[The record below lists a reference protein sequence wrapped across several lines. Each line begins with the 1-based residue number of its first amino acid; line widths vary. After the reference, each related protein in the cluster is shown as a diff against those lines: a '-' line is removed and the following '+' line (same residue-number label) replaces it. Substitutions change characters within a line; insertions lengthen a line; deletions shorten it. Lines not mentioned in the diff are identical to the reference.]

1 MRKEKRK
8 NIIKVNSK
16 TNTLLNIVVCL
27 LIIWLSNFNL
37 IAIIIAFICYD
48 AISIILNKMILSFK
62 IHKIKNINDL
72 KKEKEI
78 LGDKLYGGYDEQ
90 EKNYL
95 KEAYKKMNAKLD
107 KELEKA
113 KRELEEQEEAASMKQ
128 KGKKQYDSF
137 KNGIILLE
145 DFKSDHE
152 ITNIKKYNNLLAAAN
167 KLDKAIVRNIS
178 GIIFVDS
185 TFSVYVKELINL
197 LTAYE
202 ASSDEVKLNYKEK
215 IKELMDAFIDYINRT
230 IEKVESYNKNSI
242 DITYNV
248 LMNELK
254 SANK

>member
-1 MRKEKRK
+1 
-8 NIIKVNSK
+8 
-16 TNTLLNIVVCL
+16 
-27 LIIWLSNFNL
+27 
-37 IAIIIAFICYD
+37 
-48 AISIILNKMILSFK
+48 
-62 IHKIKNINDL
+62 
-72 KKEKEI
+72 
-78 LGDKLYGGYDEQ
+78 
-90 EKNYL
+90 
-95 KEAYKKMNAKLD
+95 
-107 KELEKA
+107 
-113 KRELEEQEEAASMKQ
+113 MKQ

-137 KNGIILLE
+137 KNGIVLLE
-145 DFKSDHE
+145 DFKSGHE